1 MSGYQRKNQLA
12 RKASHAGSWY
22 NDDPRQLDA
31 QLSGWMA
38 QASVARRPSRAII
51 SPHAGY
57 DYSGHV
63 AAHAFNQI
71 VPDSVKR
78 IFILG
83 PSHYLHLAGKCSLAT
98 VTQYSTPFYE
108 LPIDQAVY
116 TELKRTGEFD
126 QLPIDRDEEE
136 HSIEMQLPYI
146 AKVMERQRGSF
157 AIVPVLVGLLS
168 LEREATYGRI
178 LAPYLIDPGNIFVI
192 SSDFCHWG
200 HRFQYT
206 HYNPEKG
213 EIWQSIKWLD
223 EQGMQLIED
232 MNADA
237 FNAYLKQCGNTICGQ
252 HPIGILL
259 QMTSILR
266 HKHHV
271 NRMDF
276 KFVKYAQSER
286 CRNMN
291 QSSVSYAAGSLQI
304 L

>member
-1 MSGYQRKNQLA
+1 FNRSGYQRKNQLA

-146 AKVMERQRGSF
+146 AKVMERTDYELCGFPGSRFVLFCYVSQRGSF

-200 HRFQYT
+200 EFM
-206 HYNPEKG
+206 P
-213 EIWQSIKWLD
+213 
-223 EQGMQLIED
+223 
-232 MNADA
+232 
-237 FNAYLKQCGNTICGQ
+237 YL
-252 HPIGILL
+252 
-259 QMTSILR
+259 
-266 HKHHV
+266 
-271 NRMDF
+271 
-276 KFVKYAQSER
+276 
-286 CRNMN
+286 
-291 QSSVSYAAGSLQI
+291 
-304 L
+304 